1 MTATNMQTFRRR
13 KRSFHRE
20 FAHSRRC
27 N

>member
-13 KRSFHRE
+13 KRNFHRE